1 MNTTHI
7 YKILCTKHIFTTQ
20 LIGKV
25 LKFRWRLHDAS
36 WSDSNAKRRL
46 NCFIRFGYVLRLWC
60 APISVSVV
68 FYWAAVCL
76 KCLRFRLKLQPSF
89 VLTVWD
95 LLIRSDIPFP
105 VIQFFPFC
113 VTSFLPDLSGRSSL
127 PACRSKLSFYL
138 PFLVSM
144 RILMSLEVVAAD
156 KRKEAVSR
164 ST

>member
-76 KCLRFRLKLQPSF
+76 KCLRFRLKLQPSLFWLYGICRYALTSHFRVFSFFHF
-89 VLTVWD
+89 VEL
-95 LLIRSDIPFP
+95 R
-105 VIQFFPFC
+105 
-113 VTSFLPDLSGRSSL
+113 
-127 PACRSKLSFYL
+127 FYL
-138 PFLVSM
+138 IYVVE
-144 RILMSLEVVAAD
+144 ILCQRAD
-156 KRKEAVSR
+156 R
-164 ST
+164 S